1 MTGTGPRD
9 GGCGVDARR
18 LAAVARRVGVVGAG
32 SFVAPA
38 LRLRLERAGHVV
50 EAVSSRGGAPD
61 DVAAA
66 SLTSAV
72 SLCPIWGLVD
82 RLPHLAARGVR
93 RLVAV
98 SSTSRH
104 SKASSPDAGER
115 AVAERL
121 ATAEEAVGRWAEV
134 HGARVTI
141 LCPTL
146 VYDGVHDRNVTTIA
160 AFIRR
165 TGWFPLVGAG
175 RGLRQP
181 LHADD
186 LAACCVAA
194 LEAADAR
201 ACYDVSGG
209 ETLAYR
215 EMVCRIFAAAG
226 LPPRFVRVPRWAV
239 RVALPAVSWLLRR
252 RDISLAAFDRMD
264 ESLVFDHAPAA
275 HDLGF
280 APRVFRPSLTGGSRG
295 GS

>member
-1 MTGTGPRD
+1 MTGTDPLH
-9 GGCGVDARR
+9 GGCGADALR
-18 LAAVARRVGVVGAG
+18 LAAVDRRVGVVGTG
-32 SFVAPA
+32 SFVAPV
-38 LRLRLERAGHVV
+38 LRSRLERAGHVV

-61 DVAAA
+61 D
-66 SLTSAV
+66 SDTLFTSAV
-72 SLCPIWGLVD
+72 ALCPIWGLVD

-104 SKASSPDAGER
+104 SKAVSPDAVER
-115 AVAERL
+115 AVAVQL

-141 LCPTL
+141 LRPTL
-146 VYDGVHDRNVTTIA
+146 LYDGVHDRNVTTIA

-175 RGLRQP
+175 CGLRQP

-194 LEAADAR
+194 LEAPDVG

-209 ETLAYR
+209 ETLTYR
-215 EMVCRIFAAAG
+215 EMVCRIFAAVG

-239 RVALPAVSWLLRR
+239 QVALPAVSRLLRR
-252 RDISLAAFDRMD
+252 RDISIAAFDRMD

-275 HDLGF
+275 QDLGF
-280 APRVFRPSLTGGSRG
+280 APRGFMPSMTSG
-295 GS
+295 